1 MTEDSY
7 NAIKKL
13 IGFIT
18 IAVGILLLL
27 KTEHERDLAII
38 TTDGKC
44 IDDFSSFDLMMLPK
58 KKEGWV
64 NLIGSNHNPHI
75 LDVVWDTKEEA
86 LDFRRK
92 LP

>member
-38 TTDGKC
+38 TTDG
-44 IDDFSSFDLMMLPK
+44 IL
-58 KKEGWV
+58 
-64 NLIGSNHNPHI
+64 GSLNI
-75 LDVVWDTKEEA
+75 I
-86 LDFRRK
+86 
-92 LP
+92 